1 MMTYRFK
8 RFISFLTSP
17 ASGHDKDGKI
27 LVKYLVNVVGHGL
40 SEVFKQLPQKFGGG
54 PWWVSIVDEQHLE
67 APASSSGTSTRRRR
81 PRSRITNTRNTGRR
95 YLIAIPHPPNV
106 DIVKEVLES
115 PDRFKRNGAF
125 NVSAIM
131 GEFDIGRDRARGIK
145 AKVESKN
152 REEPA
157 WGPWGCFRVSLS
169 VYVSHL
175 PEIAALPPLPLMI
188 HAQMQLNMVILLQKG
203 GDACLSHE

>member
-1 MMTYRFK
+1 MSEANIILSKTMMTYRFK
-8 RFISFLTSP
+8 RFISFLNIP
-17 ASGHDKDGKI
+17 GLGLIDKDGKI
-27 LVKYLVNVVGHGL
+27 LVKYLVNVVGHGR
-40 SEVFKQLPQKFGGG
+40 SEVFKQLPQKFGGD

-67 APASSSGTSTRRRR
+67 APGVQLRHFYEKKKAKVEDNEYEKYWQTLSDSDAPT
-81 PRSRITNTRNTGRR
+81 
-95 YLIAIPHPPNV
+95 LQNV

-125 NVSAIM
+125 NVSALM

-157 WGPWGCFRVSLS
+157 
-169 VYVSHL
+169 
-175 PEIAALPPLPLMI
+175 
-188 HAQMQLNMVILLQKG
+188 
-203 GDACLSHE
+203 